1 MRFILVLLILALA
14 VYKLWPDKP
23 TPKVEET
30 FIAPHLETM
39 NKAEQIEE
47 QYMEA
52 LERTNER
59 IERESDG
66 G

>member
-1 MRFILVLLILALA
+1 MRFFLVLLILALA
-14 VYKLWPDKP
+14 VFKLWPDKP
-23 TPKVEET
+23 TPRVEET
-30 FIAPHLETM
+30 FIAPQLETM
-39 NKAEQIEE
+39 KKAEQIEE
-47 QYMEA
+47 QYMKA

>member
-23 TPKVEET
+23 SPKVVVT

-39 NKAEQIEE
+39 SKAEQLEAQYIE
-47 QYMEA
+47 A
-52 LERTNER
+52 RERTN
-59 IERESDG
+59 
-66 G
+66 